1 MEETQK
7 PRYESGCDSPTSFYS
22 HLTSSLSTNRRF
34 VNRKSQNTANN
45 NQILAAVIAHL
56 HDATSDPIRVRIPYF
71 NFLSPKT
78 CRNLDKSS
86 FKMGHTIE
94 HTRLAWF
101 LVPLKLAN
109 DAKGSLIR
117 LHVWSSRNC
126 MTSQTCGGRKH
137 ALTFLVFPSVKFCEI
152 IFVSGFLLFNQKYE
166 IVRFLRI
173 L

>member
-1 MEETQK
+1 MFYRLNRRPNLSLFDLKEKCTRYAGVPINKADLFDRHDHRVGQSKVVYYHTYLQSLTLFVEETQK

-56 HDATSDPIRVRIPYF
+56 HDATSDPIRVRIPYS

-94 HTRLAWF
+94 HTRLA
-101 LVPLKLAN
+101 
-109 DAKGSLIR
+109 
-117 LHVWSSRNC
+117 
-126 MTSQTCGGRKH
+126 
-137 ALTFLVFPSVKFCEI
+137 
-152 IFVSGFLLFNQKYE
+152 
-166 IVRFLRI
+166 
-173 L
+173 